1 MEWPRVSTSVT
12 GDNYQKE
19 IHAVEGKNKGST
31 YCQFTGKSI
40 SVISSWGYCFTKPT
54 NSSGDSQDLPRHKIK
69 SWKFRIP
76 PAEVKGLKSPRPSAK
91 QYGAGRRIQP
101 TNSHRRGEG
110 LQRFPGLPRSRKI
123 KCLDV
128 HLQFFWGLKHLYVWT
143 RQDLP
148 FISEWLKMI
157 PPKMD
162 GLIMLNIWK

>member
-31 YCQFTGKSI
+31 YCSLLEIESDIILGIF
-40 SVISSWGYCFTKPT
+40 FTKPT

-110 LQRFPGLPRSRKI
+110 LQRFPGLPWSGKKVFRCASSI
-123 KCLDV
+123 A
-128 HLQFFWGLKHLYVWT
+128 WGLKHLYVWT

-148 FISEWLKMI
+148 FISDWLKMI

-162 GLIMLNIWK
+162 G